1 MRKTE
6 LDQRI
11 LRKLVKKT
19 EGQMSEGAIRS
30 ALSRIRGKN
39 AGLTLNAA
47 AQVFAKQRGFT
58 VTRYLNEKDRKTLN
72 PIKIEKIK
80 FSSATKQKKKLTKI
94 ANYETDDK
102 FLREHILEINKAYT
116 CGCYTATF
124 VMCRKVLEN
133 LLVHHILKRKYPTT
147 SQQHRSKYWDFNRNR
162 SLDFSKILQNLRSSS
177 NDFVSEKALVER
189 ICQLAN
195 GFKEKANDMTH
206 SRYHIA
212 TKKEI
217 DDKNFQH
224 LLDLIKSLE
233 TSFSGD

>member
-11 LRKLVKKT
+11 LKKLTQVTKGKLK
-19 EGQMSEGAIRS
+19 EQSIRS

-39 AGLTLNAA
+39 PSLTLNAA
-47 AQVFAKQRGFT
+47 AQVFARKRGFS
-58 VTRYLNEKDRKTLN
+58 VTRYLTEKDRETLN
-72 PIKIEKIK
+72 TIKIEKIK
-80 FSSATKQKKKLTKI
+80 IPSTRTRQKKAIIKI
-94 ANYETDDK
+94 ASYETDDK
-102 FLREHILEINKAYT
+102 FLKKHIHEINKAYT

-133 LLVHHILKRKYPTT
+133 LLVHHILKRKYQTK
-147 SQQHRSKYWDFNRNR
+147 SQQHRSKYWDFDRNR
-162 SLDFSKILQNLRSSS
+162 ILDFSKILQNLRNSS
-177 NDFVSEKALVER
+177 NDFVSEKTLVER
-189 ICQLAN
+189 ICQLSD
-195 GFKEKANDMTH
+195 GFKESANDMTH

-233 TSFSGD
+233 TSF